1 MLPISTKRPV
11 KTLRVGEQQLVEVA
25 KALSLDARLLILDE
39 PTSALS
45 EAEIRHLFDVIAA
58 LKADGVTLIYI
69 SHKFD
74 EVFAIADRVTV
85 LRDGA
90 YVGTVAAAD
99 TDQRELIRMMVGRP
113 LSDLFPRTDAATRR
127 RGAPRRRPRPWPAA
141 RRPAPA
147 PSGRSRSACAAA
159 RSSASPG

>member
-1 MLPISTKRPV
+1 MLPISTKRQV

-74 EVFAIADRVTV
+74 EVFEIADRVTV
-85 LRDGA
+85 LRDGE
-90 YVGTVAAAD
+90 YIGTVAAAD
-99 TDQRELIRMMVGRP
+99 TDQRQLIRMMVGRP
-113 LSDLFPRTDAATRR
+113 LSDLFPRTDAPIGDEVLRVEELALAGNSRR
-127 RGAPRRRPRPWPAA
+127 
-141 RRPAPA
+141 APA
-147 PSGRSRSACAAA
+147 PSDRCRSPCAAA